1 MKTKES
7 YAATSVGHRII
18 YALGDVGSNFIWTFT
33 SGFLTLYYTDSVG
46 ISAAFVGTMMLICR
60 AFDGISD
67 ISMGIVIDKTKT
79 RWGKARPW
87 LLFGAV
93 PLGLSLMLVFNVPSS
108 LGKWGQ
114 SAYVFATYFFMTVIC
129 YTVVNLSF
137 HAMLPLFSLTL
148 QDRNGVQATRTFMVA
163 VLNLFLSFA
172 TTRMLNAFGGQKE
185 QHAWTMVSAIY
196 AVLGV
201 VCILV
206 CFWGTKEKVSGS
218 SVPQEERKEK
228 TVGTAGSVKILLHNK
243 YFYVAA
249 FIILLQ
255 YVISGL
261 RGVSIYY
268 CREILGNS
276 NFYGLLTLTTVIP
289 VLLGT
294 LTVPALMKRFGKK
307 QLVQA
312 GLLLQILCLVIQM
325 LSPRNVL
332 LVFVLSLFKG
342 FGMVPTQVALFTL
355 AGDIVDYTQW
365 KNGIRVEGFV
375 TSVNSFGIKVGTG
388 LGSAMLGW
396 ILAFGGY
403 DGTLTAQSGS
413 ALKAIIVIAT
423 VAPAICCAAEVFLWK
438 LWDIDK
444 YRPEIERSL
453 KKE

>member
-1 MKTKES
+1 MKTKGA
-7 YAATSVGHRII
+7 YGTTTVIQRII

-46 ISAAFVGTMMLICR
+46 ITAALVGTMMLACR

-67 ISMGIVIDKTKT
+67 ILMGIVIDKTKT

-87 LLFGAV
+87 LLFGAI
-93 PLGLSLMLVFNVPSS
+93 PLGLSLMLVFNVPSA

-114 SAYVFATYFFMTVIC
+114 MAYIMATYFFMTVIC
-129 YTVVNLSF
+129 YTAVNLSF
-137 HAMLPLFSLTL
+137 HAMLPLFSLTP

-172 TTRMLNAFGGQKE
+172 TTRLLDAFGGHKD
-185 QHAWTMVSAIY
+185 QHAWTVVSAIY

-201 VCILV
+201 ICILA
-206 CFWGTKEKVSGS
+206 CFWGTKEKIREISDSKGTKDTKS
-218 SVPQEERKEK
+218 AK
-228 TVGTAGSVKILLHNK
+228 TSEAVRILLRNK

-249 FIILLQ
+249 GIILLH
-255 YVISGL
+255 YIISGL

-294 LTVPALMKRFGKK
+294 LIVPALMKRFGKK
-307 QLVQA
+307 QIVQA
-312 GLLLQILCLVIQM
+312 GLALQILCLIIQT
-325 LSPRNVL
+325 LFPRNVL

-342 FGMVPTQVALFTL
+342 FGMVPMQVALFTL
-355 AGDIVDYTQW
+355 AGDIVDFTKW

-403 DGTLTAQSGS
+403 DGTLEAQSGS
-413 ALKAIIVIAT
+413 ALNAIIIIAT
-423 VAPAICCAAEVFLWK
+423 IAPAVCCALEFFLWK

-444 YRPEIERSL
+444 YLPEIEKNL